1 MNRWIFLGGT
11 AVVGLLLYLIFK
23 VSHSGEGGDRGI
35 PSQGG
40 ALSRESRWN
49 DLAPPDLP
57 LPGRP
62 AFAPVP
68 SSERTQASPGRK
80 GREEHPLDTRSTVY
94 LDGSGSAASD
104 SDPGPKVQ
112 ENGPDA
118 LILSTLKNVLGPS
131 GKESRTLAEAARKI
145 REGAGGREI
154 ALSGSRKITAGSEL
168 HVSILKTVEGPGNQM
183 PVIGRIRADSVAAF
197 HLPAGTKILGYP
209 EGMGGGDRLR
219 VRFYRILY
227 PGGFEAHTTGFA
239 LSGGREGIP
248 VEVSR
253 HTGENMAKSMA
264 QSTMMLGGEAVG
276 SMGWSGTDMG
286 SFMAMQEGGSALAQA
301 GSQMPVPNYQ
311 ATFRLAQGTDCDV
324 MILESFPVPG
334 PGKSP

>member
-1 MNRWIFLGGT
+1 VNRWIFLGGT

-23 VSHSGEGGDRGI
+23 VSHPGEGGNRGF
-35 PSQGG
+35 PAQGD

-57 LPGRP
+57 LPGRS
-62 AFAPVP
+62 AYAPVL
-68 SSERTQASPGRK
+68 SPAGNHGSPVRK
-80 GREEHPLDTRSTVY
+80 EEHPLDTRSTVY
-94 LDGSGSAASD
+94 LDGIGSAASD
-104 SDPGPKVQ
+104 PGQEPKGQ
-112 ENGPDA
+112 ANGPDA

-131 GKESRTLAEAARKI
+131 GEESRSLARAARKI

-209 EGMGGGDRLR
+209 EGLGGGDRLR
-219 VRFYRILY
+219 IRFYRILY

-239 LSGGREGIP
+239 LSGGREGVP

-311 ATFRLAQGTDCDV
+311 ATFHLARGTDCDV